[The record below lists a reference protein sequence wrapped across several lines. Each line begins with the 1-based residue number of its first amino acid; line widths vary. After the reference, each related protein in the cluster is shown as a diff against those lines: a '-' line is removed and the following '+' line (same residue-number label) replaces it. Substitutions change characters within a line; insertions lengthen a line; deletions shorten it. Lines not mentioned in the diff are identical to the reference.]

1 LPLLVDVGSGP
12 AASGHLP
19 AMFDTW
25 QRLRVDADPLAAPD
39 LVADIVDLS
48 AIASGSADA
57 VWAAHCVEHVYAHQ
71 LRPAFSEFHRILNP
85 DGFAC
90 ILVPDLQAIA
100 RYIIEDRLHEVIYN
114 SPAGPVT
121 AHDILFGFGPAI
133 AAGHWRMAHRCGF
146 TPAVMLRRL
155 GEIGF
160 GETVLRRRPN
170 LELAAIVSKRPFVD
184 DAEREALFTRL
195 RL

>member
-1 LPLLVDVGSGP
+1 
-12 AASGHLP
+12 
-19 AMFDTW
+19 MFDTW